1 MIHQPGTLIFKFQVL
16 GFRRGFTKFWDF
28 CPFQV
33 LGFRG
38 VYKVLGS
45 RSSGSNLGLCSVG
58 FRCSG
63 FLRPFGLVV
72 PFYMGVSE
80 NRGP

>member
-1 MIHQPGTLIFKFQVL
+1 MIHQPGTLIFEFQVL
-16 GFRRGFTKFWDF
+16 GFRGGGFTKFWDL
-28 CPFQV
+28 CTFQV

-58 FRCSG
+58 FSAQAFCI
-63 FLRPFGLVV
+63 LLA
-72 PFYMGVSE
+72 
-80 NRGP
+80 